1 MCERENGSQPAGPQL
16 SHCRLRISLLAQGFC
31 HQVAL
36 PIKQGSAGIPVSEKL
51 GLQSFPGWDH
61 IKKVTQLGPQG
72 MG

>member
-1 MCERENGSQPAGPQL
+1 MSEW
-16 SHCRLRISLLAQGFC
+16 ISACWPSALALQAEDFSLAQGFC

-36 PIKQGSAGIPVSEKL
+36 PIKQGSAGIPVAEKL

-61 IKKVTQLGPQG
+61 IKKVTQLGPRG